1 MSDYG
6 EIEKREDAQDEPKSA
21 KFWHMELAAAHQR
34 EDKWRERAKKVIDR
48 FKDERDGSKSSSE
61 KKFNILWSNTEVL
74 RSALTI
80 APSSPD
86 VRRRY
91 GTNDK
96 KGRFA
101 ALTLERA
108 VDYSADETG
117 MFTQVDLCVEDAIL
131 PGRAV
136 AWVVYD
142 ADIDGEGEEER
153 IAGQTCW
160 VEWVHWADYR
170 EGNARCWKK
179 VPWVAR
185 AHYMTREELKELSEQ
200 HGAKVPLNATVKGAK
215 EDGESE
221 TMRRACVWEV
231 WDKENKQRVYVSEE
245 YPLVLRVDD
254 DPYSL
259 QRFFPCPEPWYAVKC
274 NDSRSPIP
282 LYTLYQDQASE
293 LDRITS
299 RIYALTEHLKW
310 RGVYDASQDDNAQL
324 QDLARAKD
332 GEFLPVKSW
341 SSFAEKGGLKGAV
354 QEMDIATIA
363 NVVVSLQQ
371 ERQLL
376 VQQIYE
382 ITGISDI
389 IRGSTDPRETK
400 GAQQLKAQFG
410 SMRMQSLTRDKER
423 FVKELYEIKA
433 ELIAEHYQPE
443 ILSEITQV
451 ELPSRE
457 QIEMEMARLQ
467 AAVQQSQMLGHPVD
481 PNLQGQMAKMQE
493 AVTWDDVME
502 ILRSDARRGYAVN
515 VETDASV
522 LADAEA
528 EKQARAEVVQTVV
541 ELLGNTMQAAQI
553 NPGIVPL
560 AKELTMFMLGAHK
573 VGRSIEEAV
582 EDAFESMQQAQAQ
595 PQPDPEAEKAKIEA
609 QQAEQEM
616 AMEREKHALD
626 MEKGRLDFAKS
637 ALQAG
642 IVDPAAISQIIG
654 SGEQQSGGMS
664 ALAQQIASLSDV
676 IQRQAATASA
686 PKEVIYGPDG
696 RIVGVKPVAAP
707 DNRVIN

>member
-1 MSDYG
+1 MSETG
-6 EIEKREDAQDEPKSA
+6 EIDERKEAQPEPKSA

-34 EDKWRERAKKVIDR
+34 EDKWRERAKKVVDR
-48 FKDERDGSKSSSE
+48 YKDERTGSTKSDA

-96 KGRFA
+96 KGRYA

-117 MFTQVDLCVEDAIL
+117 MAGQVELCVEDAIL

-142 ADIDGEGEEER
+142 AEIEEIEEGER
-153 IAGQTCW
+153 IAGQSCW
-160 VEWVHWADYR
+160 VEWVHWCDYR
-170 EGNARCWKK
+170 EGNARSWKK

-185 AHYMTREELKELSEQ
+185 AHYMTRSELKELSEE

-215 EDGESE
+215 EDDGEGE
-221 TMRRACVWEV
+221 TMRRACVWEI
-231 WDKENKQRVYVSEE
+231 WDKENRQRLYVSEE
-245 YPLVLRVDD
+245 YPLILRVDD
-254 DPYSL
+254 DPYNL
-259 QRFFPCPEPWYAVKC
+259 QRFYPCPEPWYAVKC
-274 NDSRSPIP
+274 NDSRCPIP
-282 LYTLYQDQASE
+282 LYTLYQDQAAE
-293 LDRITS
+293 LDRVTG

-310 RGVYDASQDDNAQL
+310 RGVYDASQDGNAQL

-363 NVVVSLQQ
+363 NVVISLQQ

-410 SMRMQSLTRDKER
+410 SMRMQSLTKDKER

-451 ELPSRE
+451 ELPTRE
-457 QIEMEMARLQ
+457 QIAAEMARLQ
-467 AAVQQSQMLGHPVD
+467 TAVQQAQFIGQPVD
-481 PNLQGQMAKMQE
+481 PKLQGQMAKLQE
-493 AVTWDDVME
+493 AVTWDDVMG

-515 VETDASV
+515 VETDQTV

-528 EKQARAEVVQTVV
+528 EKQARAEVVQTVI
-541 ELLGNTMQAAQI
+541 ELMGNTMQAAQI

-582 EDAFESMQQAQAQ
+582 EDAFDAMGQAQAQ
-595 PQPDPEAEKAKIEA
+595 PQPNPEAEKLKMEMEKAKQELQLDAEKGKMELQMKQTELGLDQQKAKLDLGVA
-609 QQAEQEM
+609 QAKAEQQL
-616 AMEREKHALD
+616 ATME
-626 MEKGRLDFAKS
+626 AKRQM
-637 ALQAG
+637 QA
-642 IVDPAAISQIIG
+642 D
-654 SGEQQSGGMS
+654 QQ
-664 ALAQQIASLSDV
+664 Q
-676 IQRQAATASA
+676 
-686 PKEVIYGPDG
+686 
-696 RIVGVKPVAAP
+696 
-707 DNRVIN
+707 NRVN

>member
-6 EIEKREDAQDEPKSA
+6 EIDERKEAQPEPQSA
-21 KFWHMELAAAHQR
+21 KFWHMELSAAHQR
-34 EDKWRERAKKVIDR
+34 ESKWRDRAKKVIDR
-48 FKDERDGSKSSSE
+48 YKDERDGAVKASD

-74 RSALTI
+74 RAALTI
-80 APSSPD
+80 SPSSPD

-91 GTNDK
+91 GSNDK
-96 KGRFA
+96 KGRYA

-117 MFTQVDLCVEDAIL
+117 MYSQVELCVEDAIL

-142 ADIDGEGEEER
+142 AEIEEVEENER
-153 IAGQTCW
+153 ISGQTCW
-160 VEWVHWADYR
+160 VEWVHWCDYR
-170 EGNARCWKK
+170 EGNARSWKK
-179 VPWVAR
+179 IPWVAR
-185 AHYMTREELKELSEQ
+185 AHYMSRDELKELSEE
-200 HGAKVPLNATVKGAK
+200 HGAKVPLNATVRGAK
-215 EDGESE
+215 EDDGEGE
-221 TMRRACVWEV
+221 TMRRACVWEI
-231 WDKENKQRVYVSEE
+231 WDRESRQRLYVSEE
-245 YPLVLRVDD
+245 YPLILRVDD

-282 LYTLYQDQASE
+282 LYTLYQDQAAE

-324 QDLARAKD
+324 QDLARAGD

-341 SSFAEKGGLKGAV
+341 SSFAEKGGLKGAI
-354 QEMDIATIA
+354 QEMDIAIIA
-363 NVVVSLQQ
+363 GVVVSLQQ
-371 ERQLL
+371 ERQML

-382 ITGISDI
+382 VTGISDI

-410 SMRMQSLTRDKER
+410 SMRMQSLTKDKER

-451 ELPSRE
+451 ELPTRE
-457 QIEMEMARLQ
+457 QIAMEVARLQ
-467 AAVQQSQMLGHPVD
+467 EGIQQAQAVGQQID
-481 PNLQGQMAKMQE
+481 PKLQGQMAKLQE
-493 AVTWDDVME
+493 AVTWDDVMD

-515 VETDASV
+515 VETDQSV

-528 EKQARAEVVQTVV
+528 EKQARSEVVQTVI
-541 ELLGNTMQAAQI
+541 ELLGNTMQAAQV
-553 NPGIVPL
+553 NPGIIPL

-582 EDAFESMQQAQAQ
+582 EDAFDGMQQAQSQ
-595 PQPDPEAEKAKIEA
+595 PQPDPEAEKLKMEMEKAKMEMQMDAEKGRVDLEMKKTELGLDQQRA
-609 QQAEQEM
+609 QLDLGVARAKAETQLATIDAKARMQAEQ
-616 AMEREKHALD
+616 
-626 MEKGRLDFAKS
+626 
-637 ALQAG
+637 Q
-642 IVDPAAISQIIG
+642 
-654 SGEQQSGGMS
+654 
-664 ALAQQIASLSDV
+664 
-676 IQRQAATASA
+676 
-686 PKEVIYGPDG
+686 
-696 RIVGVKPVAAP
+696 
-707 DNRVIN
+707 NRVN